1 MKKPILFTFLLASTM
16 ASAQMTSANE
26 PAIGET
32 STMFLCDSF
41 TVNLDGV
48 TGAAATWDYTS
59 LMGYAGETRV
69 VDVVDPATT
78 TFAASYPTST
88 KAFQVENALTT
99 YFTST
104 ANDRT
109 SQGFQFYEVSFGDV
123 LATYVNDEQT
133 MVTYPFALG
142 NSVFDSYDG
151 NVDYTYNGF
160 PVTETLIGNAYAWL
174 DGEGTLDL
182 PNGVSVSNVVRYK
195 SIDTAATNV
204 PLIGAAELMRTQ
216 YEYYDYADQNLPI
229 FIHTTISIALPGG
242 GAPLAEISM
251 VLSKY
256 QPNYVGISEVNEF
269 TFNVFPNPATN
280 EVRVQGN
287 FPSEATGSIIDQ
299 SGRVLK
305 TMNVQNGQAIDIA
318 DLAVGV
324 YQFAIEDNGFV
335 TTKTVVKK

>member
-1 MKKPILFTFLLASTM
+1 
-16 ASAQMTSANE
+16 MTTGNE
-26 PAIGET
+26 PAIGES

-48 TGAAATWDYTS
+48 TGAAVTWDYTS
-59 LMGYAGETRV
+59 LMGYAGETKV

-78 TFAASYPTST
+78 PFAASYPTST

-104 ANDRT
+104 ATDRT
-109 SQGFQFYEVSFGDV
+109 SQGFQFNEATFGDV
-123 LATYVNDEQT
+123 LATYGNDEQV

-142 NSVFDSYDG
+142 NSVVDTYDG
-151 NVDYTYNGF
+151 MVDYTYNGF
-160 PVTETLIGNAYAWL
+160 PVSEALVGNAYAWL
-174 DGEGTLDL
+174 DGEGTLNL
-182 PNGVSVSNVVRYK
+182 PNGVSLANVVRYK

-204 PLIGAAELMRTQ
+204 PLLGAAELMRVQ
-216 YEYYDYADQNLPI
+216 YEYYDYADQNLPV
-229 FIHTTISIALPGG
+229 FIHTTISLALPGG
-242 GAPLAEISM
+242 GAPLAQLSM

-256 QPNYVGISEVNEF
+256 EANYVGINEVDEF

-280 EVRVQGN
+280 EIRVEGE
-287 FPSEATGSIIDQ
+287 FSAEAKGSIVDQ

-305 TMNVQNGQAIDIA
+305 SMNVQNGQTIDIA

-324 YQFAIEDNGFV
+324 YLLTIQDNGFV